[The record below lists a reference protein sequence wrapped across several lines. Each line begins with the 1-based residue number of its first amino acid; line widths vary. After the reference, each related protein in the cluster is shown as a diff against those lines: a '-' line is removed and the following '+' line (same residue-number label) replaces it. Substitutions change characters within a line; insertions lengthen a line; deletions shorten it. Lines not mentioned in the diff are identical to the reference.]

1 MSHLLKEKRTK
12 VELQEFLSDKTDDYL
27 LEQYAQARNAFEE
40 DVRKGR
46 YSAHAENVRAQL
58 KLIILRRMAGLE
70 KSIG

>member
-12 VELQEFLSDKTDDYL
+12 EELATFLADKTDDYV

-46 YSAHAENVRAQL
+46 YSQHAENVRAML
-58 KLIILRRMAGLE
+58 KQAVLRRMAGVE
-70 KSIG
+70 KSVS